1 MSVFIVIVGMEL
13 GRMSLAR
20 HALYMRVCRELLNL
34 RVSYTLPPYQGMR
47 AEDATGSYRPP
58 GEGSPFMP
66 PFAQKGA
73 LKL

>member
-1 MSVFIVIVGMEL
+1 MEL

-20 HALYMRVCRELLNL
+20 HALYMRVCHELLKL
-34 RVSYTLPPYQGMR
+34 HVVYTLPPYQGMR
-47 AEDATGSYRPP
+47 AEDAAGPYRPP

-66 PFAQKGA
+66 PFARKSA